1 MYNLITI
8 NYLFNFLLNQQQLI
22 IIMQLDELYLSTN

>member
-22 IIMQLDELYLSTN
+22 IIM